1 VSITASRRDPWEVWI
16 RYVDGLPWSDGKTK
30 NDQTYKAFLRA
41 GKLGITPL
49 AAYDEVSRR
58 VIGSGGKLVV
68 RDIERNQ
75 KRAYGYVNAP
85 AVVGVATALQENKP
99 KPPTYSPAALT
110 RLAFA
115 GPELTWEEVAAR
127 SPIDPA
133 GVIASAFLDA
143 VFRPGEHAIIVQ
155 HRTDPGRAYE
165 VGSGKEWVNGL
176 KSEEGVFFLS
186 NPTNGMFKENTDGK
200 LSLRSESNLT
210 DFRHIV
216 IESDKADDLLWLRA
230 MAQVPLPAVAIY
242 SSGGR
247 SIHFLLR
254 CDATDKKQFLEAL
267 DVIKPGLVRHGA
279 DPAAMTAVRLTRLPT
294 AWRGDR
300 EQKLLFLDPAGNP
313 TPLNDRK
320 RRSL

>member
-1 VSITASRRDPWEVWI
+1 
-16 RYVDGLPWSDGKTK
+16 VDGLPWADGKTK

-41 GKLGITPL
+41 GTLGIPPQ

-58 VIGSGGKLVV
+58 VIASGGKLVQ
-68 RDIERNQ
+68 RDLQRNLD
-75 KRAYGYVNAP
+75 RALSRAQAP
-85 AVVGVATALQENKP
+85 AVGGVVAALQVSKP
-99 KPPTYSPAALT
+99 TPPTYSPATLT
-110 RLAFA
+110 RFA
-115 GPELTWEEVAAR
+115 CGGPEITWEEVAAR

-133 GVIASAFLDA
+133 GVTAAAFLDA
-143 VFRPGEHAIIVQ
+143 VFRPGEHVIIVYPV
-155 HRTDPGRAYE
+155 TALGRPYKA
-165 VGSGKEWVNGL
+165 GSGEEWVNGL
-176 KSEEGVFFLS
+176 KRKDGVLYLS
-186 NPTNGMFKENTDGK
+186 NPTDGVFKKNEDDK
-200 LSLRSESNLT
+200 LSLRSEGNLT

-216 IESDKADDLLWLRA
+216 VESDVADDLLWLRA

-254 CDATDKKQFLEAL
+254 CDARDKKQFLEAL
-267 DVIKPGLVRHGA
+267 DIIKPCLIRHGA
-279 DPAAMTAVRLTRLPT
+279 DKASMSAVRLTRLPT

-300 EQKLLFLDPAGNP
+300 EQKLLFLDPAGDP

>member
-1 VSITASRRDPWEVWI
+1 MSITASRRDPWEVWI
-16 RYVDGLPWSDGKTK
+16 RYVDGLPWADGTTK
-30 NDQTYKAFLRA
+30 NDQTFKAFLRA
-41 GKLGITPL
+41 GSLGIPPQ

-58 VIGSGGKLVV
+58 VIASGGKLVQ
-68 RDIERNQ
+68 RDLQRNLD
-75 KRAYGYVNAP
+75 RALGHAKAP
-85 AVVGVATALQENKP
+85 AVGGVVASLQVSKP
-99 KPPTYSPAALT
+99 KPPSYSPATLT
-110 RLAFA
+110 RFA
-115 GPELTWEEVAAR
+115 CGGPEITWEEVAAR

-133 GVIASAFLDA
+133 GVTASAFLDA
-143 VFRPGEHAIIVQ
+143 VFRPGEHVIIVQ

-165 VGSGKEWVNGL
+165 AGSRKEWVNGL
-176 KSEEGVFFLS
+176 KSPEGVFFLS
-186 NPTNGMFKENTDGK
+186 NPTKGVFKENADGK
-200 LSLRSESNLT
+200 LSLRSESNLS

-279 DPAAMTAVRLTRLPT
+279 DPAAMSAVRLTRLPT

-300 EQKLLFLDPAGNP
+300 EQKLLFLDPAGDP